1 MKQTRGKKRF
11 EPYRRTAGNLTWTH
25 KFVCLAEPEQDDL
38 PSAAEKY
45 KLKCNDLGEKKVV
58 LKLNGNWS
66 HIKETVIKAYP
77 ALEKAGGFELL
88 RTDGPYSKRLATIG
102 SKFLI
107 SVSAL
112 KEFVDQARV
121 FVRPIQLNL
130 PLECDKED
138 DKPEAVHVSR
148 L

>member
-1 MKQTRGKKRF
+1 MRST
-11 EPYRRTAGNLTWTH
+11 EA
-25 KFVCLAEPEQDDL
+25 DDL

-58 LKLNGNWS
+58 FKLNGNWS

-88 RTDGPYSKRLATIG
+88 RTDGPYSKRLATID

-138 DKPEAVHVSR
+138 DCLITLIILQK
-148 L
+148 